1 METPTTK
8 ESPLFILKKFLL
20 ITFIVCCAS
29 TSSAKDNDLGT
40 IDITGNRSPDVV
52 MKLFWSK
59 MHPHLKKG
67 SHNYCHSKMA
77 DYPKTFYKD
86 LVEKH
91 LKETASGEFFIRFYI
106 YKCFWNNKSCQEE
119 GSFDKDNRIQFDVHY
134 DFDC

>member
-91 LKETASGEFFIRFYI
+91 LKETASE
-106 YKCFWNNKSCQEE
+106 SCQEE